1 MNIKKSLILGVFLA
15 LTFTFTGSVLA
26 YQPIQAADVMY
37 PPQPGAEFGNIA
49 GAKSYPPTF
58 NLFKTYGLSQEYL
71 AWGPVQNYVEE
82 RQQGLN
88 ECYGL
93 LYADYPH
100 LAGPTFRSMQCF
112 LMDYCDKF
120 PKDGVPTEEELL
132 RPFGDCNGTGWG
144 WRHYNG
150 CVCGSYHDGF
160 IDGAEEDDLL
170 LYPIGGNTPS
180 PTAVADVQEV
190 ISAFFLTVWPQY
202 GAYNPFHIAYCTS
215 DYLTE
220 DSNLV
225 EWIDIEDYH
234 TICDEIYDNR
244 SNLDLN
250 TWATHCQQGETGGLL
265 NCLINPSDCCCTLE
279 WIDGLNNVANGM
291 RTMDGTYTKV
301 VKRSDNRLSFYSM
314 PHYGDNDLE
323 NPYFEEYQIP
333 AGVVYGPEHNYGT
346 LYTYEV
352 TSPTR
357 KSTCR
362 NNMGS
367 AVAANHDY
375 NFSGYTQYVPQS
387 GCSQT
392 IADTCEL
399 TTCQG
404 YDGTDLSSCEVGY
417 LLSILEGAFE
427 SFCMSIDKITEQ
439 GTDYCLDRSKSSFCD
454 RMAKEILHGFMGT
467 NTTTHTEYIEVL
479 GQQIPITVKD
489 APVARSISNVTSPA
503 DIWSR
508 LWGTPS
514 DICGPGA
521 VDPASFYCAGERCLC
536 TGEAYCW
543 CNTEYDYWCPLE
555 WYDGCDGCDQGC
567 QFTDPDCWDPTGCAY
582 WSSSYGKNQCGNDR
596 CDPGEDSSNC
606 FQDCGPDLGGGC
618 NGQSQ
623 CGWSFCCSSSPCLEG
638 GGDCDSDAECAS
650 GLICGTDNG
659 ADAGC
664 DPIAD
669 LCVAPLFDCPC
680 DSTCD
685 YCWCD
690 HSTYA
695 GNCPTS
701 WNGTSDGCDCGCQ
714 FEDPDCD
721 GGSSGGGY

>member
-1 MNIKKSLILGVFLA
+1 MKMNKSLIIGVFLA
-15 LTFTFTGSVLA
+15 LTFIFTGSVHA
-26 YQPIQAADVMY
+26 YLGQDAIDVMY
-37 PPQPGAEFGNIA
+37 PAQPGNEFGSLRTVNA
-49 GAKSYPPTF
+49 HPATF
-58 NLFKTYGLSQEYL
+58 DVVGIYQVSAEYL
-71 AWGPVQNYVEE
+71 AWGPPENYTAE
-82 RQQGLN
+82 RQAMLN
-88 ECYGL
+88 ECYAAYNAEFPWKASWGN
-93 LYADYPH
+93 
-100 LAGPTFRSMQCF
+100 QCF
-112 LMDYCDKF
+112 LMDYCDSHANYGCVS
-120 PKDGVPTEEELL
+120 DQAPTNIDEFLV
-132 RPFGDCNGTGWG
+132 PFGECGSRRYD
-144 WRHYNG
+144 G
-150 CVCGSYHDGF
+150 CVCGAYHDAYL
-160 IDGAEEDDLL
+160 DGAREDDML

-202 GAYNPFHIAYCTS
+202 QGFNPFHIAYCVH
-215 DYLTE
+215 DYNSYNE
-220 DSNLV
+220 DL
-225 EWIDIEDYH
+225 WGPADIEDYH
-234 TICDEIYDNR
+234 TLCDEIFDNR
-244 SNLDLN
+244 SNLDLP
-250 TWATHCQQGETGGLL
+250 TWATNCNQGETGGLL
-265 NCLINPSDCCCTLE
+265 NCLLNKSDCCCTLD

-301 VKRSDNRLSFYSM
+301 IRRADNRLSFHSV
-314 PHYGDNDLE
+314 PHYGDNDTE
-323 NPYFEEYQIP
+323 NPYWEEYEIP
-333 AGVVYGPEHNYGT
+333 AGVVYGPEHNYGSV
-346 LYTYEV
+346 YAYQV
-352 TSPTR
+352 TISTR

-362 NNMGS
+362 NNMGP

-375 NFSGYTQYVPQS
+375 NFSGYTQYIPQS

-404 YDGTDLSSCEVGY
+404 YDGTDLSSCEVGH

-439 GTDYCLDRSKSSFCD
+439 GTDYCLNMNKTSFCD
-454 RMAKEILHGFMGT
+454 GMAKEILHGFMGT
-467 NTTTHTEYIEVL
+467 
-479 GQQIPITVKD
+479 QTVRDGNGNKTMP
-489 APVARSISNVTSPA
+489 AARSISNVTSPA

-514 DICGPGA
+514 NICGPGA
-521 VDPASFYCAGERCLC
+521 VDPASFGCSGERCLC

-543 CNTEYDYWCPLE
+543 CGTEYDYWCPLE

-567 QFTDPDCWDPTGCAY
+567 QFTDPDCWDPTGCDQ

-596 CDPGEDSSNC
+596 CDPGEDASNC
-606 FQDCGPDLGGGC
+606 YQDCGADLGGGC

-638 GGDCDSDAECAS
+638 GGDCDSDAECE
-650 GLICGTDNG
+650 GNLVCGVDNG

-669 LCVAPLFDCPC
+669 LCIAQMFDCPC

-690 HSTYA
+690 HATYA

-701 WNGTSDGCDCGCQ
+701 WNGTDDGCDCGCQ